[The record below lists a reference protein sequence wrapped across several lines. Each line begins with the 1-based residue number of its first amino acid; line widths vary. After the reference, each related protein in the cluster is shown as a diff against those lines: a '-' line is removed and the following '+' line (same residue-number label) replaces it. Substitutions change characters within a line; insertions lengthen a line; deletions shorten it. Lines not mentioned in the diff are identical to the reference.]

1 MFLDYQFTFINPPST
16 TNDLVTEWK
25 RAINDILPQEMHKN
39 FSVLEGKLC
48 SLPAEQL
55 ACDCIV
61 SPANSFGIMDG
72 GYDMALSRYFSADGG
87 DDIYALTRTAQKAI
101 QARWRGYA
109 PPGTATVTS
118 LPPNIH
124 NPVGATTL
132 AVVPT
137 MCRPED
143 VRWHRDLV
151 YNAMWALLC
160 DLERWN
166 AENPA
171 KPVRRVLM
179 TGLATGTGAVSADK
193 AARQMIMAIKHFA
206 RGIPQQAKWSFACKL
221 TREIG
226 RCQD

>member
-1 MFLDYQFTFINPPST
+1 MAGAF
-16 TNDLVTEWK
+16 
-25 RAINDILPQEMHKN
+25 H
-39 FSVLEGKLC
+39 
-48 SLPAEQL
+48 QL
-55 ACDCIV
+55 ALAALHAEMPFR
-61 SPANSFGIMDG
+61 S
-72 GYDMALSRYFSADGG
+72 YDMALSRYFSADGG

-109 PPGTATVTS
+109 PPGTATVTA
-118 LPPNIH
+118 LPSGIH

-166 AENPA
+166 AENPE
-171 KPVRRVLM
+171 KRIRRVLM
-179 TGLATGTGAVSADK
+179 TGLATGTGGVRAQV
-193 AARQMIMAIKHFA
+193 AARQMVMAIKHFA

-226 RCQD
+226 RCQDC